1 MSEAGRDGSRNVR
14 ILRETPLREV
24 LREVRPEACC
34 SVVVVCSGTDTC
46 NKIVASWPARPTQ
59 PDSSITLSVRRVN
72 QSSFSEVQGARRVNN
87 GARDGGG

>member
-1 MSEAGRDGSRNVR
+1 MASGNVR

-24 LREVRPEACC
+24 LREVRPKHVGC

-59 PDSSITLSVRRVN
+59 PDSSITLSIRRVN